1 MAMVTG
7 TEASG
12 PSFRNGWLSAK
23 LARCTAMTRSQLGQP
38 RGTRNYVPRPA
49 GLRVWGTCALACVL
63 ALGIAACGGTS
74 GQNSGSGASTPG
86 TAPGPAT
93 TKVPSGPIH
102 LTMWWWGQQEAPGAS
117 TWLAQTIAAYHKL
130 HPNVTISTV
139 LQTTNGL
146 IPAFDAAAKAGQG
159 PDIEYFWGGIYSQEP
174 GWAGNIRP
182 VSDYIP
188 AAELHHY
195 INAYREDTYQGQVWT
210 APWYLQPSFPVL
222 YRKDIL
228 AQHHITVPTTW
239 IQLLAAC
246 KALRSAGITPMAG
259 GVSDGWFGGWLYSL
273 LGDQQ
278 ITSVKQ
284 VLDAVVGK
292 GSFTAPA
299 LGSWWSKL
307 AQMKSSGCWNG
318 NITSQQLYQ
327 GQQAFVQGKAAMTV
341 SAGTAVPGFVKQVG
355 TSKVGLMA
363 MPSFASGPYS
373 GKLGATSQTVGITA
387 WSKYPTVDA
396 NFIEFMHTPARLL
409 AWYKD
414 TGDLPA
420 DDRFPVSSITLPQ
433 VRQLFTMEIHGGPYI
448 ENFIPSQLDSQ
459 GNFSNVQLVLGG
471 SETGAQAAA
480 KFQQVAARV
489 RITDSKEMAHFARWA
504 QSIAG

>member
-159 PDIEYFWGGIYSQEP
+159 PDIEYF
-174 GWAGNIRP
+174 
-182 VSDYIP
+182 
-188 AAELHHY
+188 
-195 INAYREDTYQGQVWT
+195 
-210 APWYLQPSFPVL
+210 
-222 YRKDIL
+222 
-228 AQHHITVPTTW
+228 
-239 IQLLAAC
+239 
-246 KALRSAGITPMAG
+246 
-259 GVSDGWFGGWLYSL
+259 
-273 LGDQQ
+273 
-278 ITSVKQ
+278 
-284 VLDAVVGK
+284 
-292 GSFTAPA
+292 
-299 LGSWWSKL
+299 
-307 AQMKSSGCWNG
+307 
-318 NITSQQLYQ
+318 
-327 GQQAFVQGKAAMTV
+327 
-341 SAGTAVPGFVKQVG
+341 
-355 TSKVGLMA
+355 
-363 MPSFASGPYS
+363 
-373 GKLGATSQTVGITA
+373 
-387 WSKYPTVDA
+387 
-396 NFIEFMHTPARLL
+396 
-409 AWYKD
+409 
-414 TGDLPA
+414 
-420 DDRFPVSSITLPQ
+420 
-433 VRQLFTMEIHGGPYI
+433 
-448 ENFIPSQLDSQ
+448 
-459 GNFSNVQLVLGG
+459 
-471 SETGAQAAA
+471 
-480 KFQQVAARV
+480 
-489 RITDSKEMAHFARWA
+489 
-504 QSIAG
+504 